1 MGNSSLTFCLSKN
14 SDKLFRLADEIFRL
28 ADEIFRLGDEISSGV
43 FAKVMLKRAY
53 WPERVGKGLD
63 RPTFTPGCN

>member
-53 WPERVGKGLD
+53 WPERVDKGLD

>member
-14 SDKLFRLADEIFRL
+14 SDKLFRL